1 MNQVGV
7 SELLISNGTTLL
19 VLQIAVTCTGMLLSI
34 AIIGCH

>member
-19 VLQIAVTCTGMLLSI
+19 GLQIAVTCMLLSI